1 MEELLEKT
9 EELTEEQPEMVA
21 EQPEMGMEQP
31 QTQAE
36 QPQEQPQAPQ
46 SDAATAALEQELE
59 ELRKEK
65 LHRLLMDEASML
77 LQERGIDPGFAAFV
91 LAEDSAATRKKVEQ
105 FDRKLSDTLHKHL
118 AARLPVGEPKDFRV
132 AKLPLRRRG
141 IRKVG

>member
-9 EELTEEQPEMVA
+9 EEIVEEIVEMQP
-21 EQPEMGMEQP
+21 EQP
-31 QTQAE
+31 QPAAPVAE
-36 QPQEQPQAPQ
+36 PPAP
-46 SDAATAALEQELE
+46 ATAALEQELE

-91 LAEDSAATRKKVEQ
+91 LAEDSTSTRKKVEQ
-105 FDRKLSDTLHKHL
+105 FDRKLADTLRKHL
-118 AARLPVGEPKDFRV
+118 TDRLPVGEPRDFRA
-132 AKLPLRRRG
+132 AKQPQRRRG